1 MRKEE
6 KPLSEKRKN
15 LKVIKKQT
23 FFAQTKEKSITFADT
38 TESIIDKKI

>member
-1 MRKEE
+1 MGKEE
-6 KPLSEKRKN
+6 KPSPKKRKT

-38 TESIIDKKI
+38 TESIK